1 MSNTNWVDALSADE
15 LPTDDV
21 VGVAVAGRDVAIYAV
36 GGAVYATDN
45 ICTHGQA
52 RLCDGFLEGHE
63 IECPLHQGRFDLRTG
78 EATFGPAWAPVR
90 VFPVRIV
97 EGRVQVD
104 LAPQPD

>member
-1 MSNTNWVDALSADE
+1 MTSQWTDAAALDAI
-15 LPTDDV
+15 PPDDV
-21 VGVAVAGRDVAIYAV
+21 IGVDVQGHALALYRV
-36 GGAVYATDN
+36 DDEVFATDVK
-45 ICTHGQA
+45 CTHGDA
-52 RLCDGFLEGHE
+52 RLCDGWLQGHE